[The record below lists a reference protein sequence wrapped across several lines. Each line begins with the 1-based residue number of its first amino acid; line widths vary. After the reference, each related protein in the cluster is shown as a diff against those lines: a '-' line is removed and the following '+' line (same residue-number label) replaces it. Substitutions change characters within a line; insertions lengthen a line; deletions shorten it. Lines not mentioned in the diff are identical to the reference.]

1 MYSQDKNISLKDIYQ
16 IYQTMNSSVLWIM
29 ELKIFYV

>member
-16 IYQTMNSSVLWIM
+16 IYQAMNSSVLWIM